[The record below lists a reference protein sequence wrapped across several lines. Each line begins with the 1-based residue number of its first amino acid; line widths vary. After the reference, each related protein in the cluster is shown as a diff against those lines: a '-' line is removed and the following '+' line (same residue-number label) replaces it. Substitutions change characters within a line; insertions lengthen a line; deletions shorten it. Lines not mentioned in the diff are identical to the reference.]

1 MTVEASPARRR
12 AGEGWLWAALVIAY
26 AALVV
31 PILIV
36 DTPPLLDYSNHN
48 ARLWL
53 IAGGARIAPLDQFY
67 AVDWSRASTNIGI
80 DLMAAGLGPLIGAA
94 HVAPLCLAL
103 AIALPCLGA
112 LLLHRRV
119 FGGLHW
125 WQLAFVYPAFGK
137 TVLGGFMN
145 FHIGVGVALVAATL
159 DDSLARRG
167 PVVAFVGRLLLTALT
182 LVFHPF
188 AAMAYGG
195 LLAALA
201 IGRDFRPLMTWSGLR
216 AKIGPVLLAVAPSL
230 VPVLLVVLFSPHPP
244 VEAGSAAKVLQ
255 WNPFTIQGAL
265 GDLLVAFHSYSE
277 VFDMLVVLLLVAVA
291 GLALAMRRLAIHAG
305 LLLVGLGF
313 VALTLVMPTRFGD
326 GSWLQYRPAVAATFI
341 LLVAV
346 RPDLAASGRAIAA
359 WTALF
364 LAVAIARTG
373 LVGAAWVSA
382 QQDIRSLRQALNSLP
397 EGASV
402 LSVTREVSDAQ
413 RKAAPLGRYF
423 GKVPAYWGYPPLA
436 VAQRHAYVP
445 TLFAIAGQQPLRIR
459 DPWSQLTSGSGDRPV
474 NIKWLG
480 ASNLPKEE
488 RYLTRWRRFDY
499 VMLLNAQAP
508 AAPGEQLSPADVDLV
523 ADRGF
528 ARLYRIRKAPA
539 P

>member
-26 AALVV
+26 AALIV

-53 IAGGARIAPLDQFY
+53 IAGGARIPPLDQFY
-67 AVDWSRASTNIGI
+67 AVDFSRASTNIGI
-80 DLMAAGLGPLIGAA
+80 DLIALWLGPVIGKTL
-94 HVAPLCLAL
+94 VGPLCLAL
-103 AIALPCLGA
+103 AIVLPCLGA
-112 LLLHRRV
+112 LLLHRRI
-119 FGGLHW
+119 FGSAHW

-159 DDSLARRG
+159 DDGLARRG
-167 PVVAFVGRLLLTALT
+167 PVVAFVCRLLLTALT

-201 IGRDFRPLMTWSGLR
+201 IGRDFRPLASWAGLKAR
-216 AKIGPVLLAVAPSL
+216 IGPVLLAVAPSL
-230 VPVLLVVLFSPHPP
+230 VPVLLLVLFSPHPP

-255 WNPFTIQGAL
+255 WNPFTIAGAL
-265 GDLLVAFHSYSE
+265 GDLLVAFHSYSGA
-277 VFDMLVVLLLVAVA
+277 FDMLAVLLLLAVA
-291 GLALAMRRLAIHAG
+291 GLALAMRRLSVHAG

-313 VALTLVMPTRFGD
+313 LGLTLVMPTRFGD

-346 RPDLAASGRAIAA
+346 QPDFTLSRRAFALCTAVFFALAMG
-359 WTALF
+359 
-364 LAVAIARTG
+364 RTG

-382 QQDIRSLRQALNSLP
+382 QQDIRSLRRALDSVP
-397 EGASV
+397 QGASI
-402 LSVTREVSDAQ
+402 LSVTREVDDAQ

-459 DPWSQLTSGSGDRPV
+459 DPWSELTSGSGDRPV

-480 ASNLPKEE
+480 ASDLPAVEQ
-488 RYLTRWRRFDY
+488 YLTRWKRFDY
-499 VMLLNAQAP
+499 VMVLNADAP
-508 AAPGEQLSPADVDLV
+508 AAPGEQFAPGDVELV
-523 ADRGF
+523 TDQGF
-528 ARLYRIRKAPA
+528 ARLYRIRKTAP
-539 P
+539 

>member
-1 MTVEASPARRR
+1 MTVEASPPRRR
-12 AGEGWLWAALVIAY
+12 AGERWLWAALLVAY
-26 AALVV
+26 AALIV

-48 ARLWL
+48 ARLWM
-53 IAGGARIAPLDQFY
+53 IAGGARLPPLDQFY
-67 AVDWSRASTNIGI
+67 AIDWSRASTNIGI
-80 DLMAAGLGPLIGAA
+80 DLMAAGLGPLIGKTL
-94 HVAPLCLAL
+94 VGPLCLTL
-103 AIALPCLGA
+103 AIVLPCLGA

-119 FGGLHW
+119 FGAPHW
-125 WQLAFVYPAFGK
+125 WQLAFVFPAFGK

-145 FHIGVGVALVAATL
+145 FHIGIGVALVAATL
-159 DDSLARRG
+159 DDRLARRG
-167 PVVAFVGRLLLTALT
+167 PLVAFVGRTLLTAFT

-195 LLAALA
+195 LLAGLA
-201 IGRDFRPLMTWSGLR
+201 IGRDVAPLMSWSGLK
-216 AKIGPVLLAVAPSL
+216 AKVGPVLLAAAPSL
-230 VPVLLVVLFSPHPP
+230 VPVILVVLFSPHPP

-255 WNPFTIQGAL
+255 WNPFTLQGAL

-277 VFDMLVVLLLVAVA
+277 AFDLLAVALVVAVA
-291 GLALAMRRLAIHAG
+291 GLALLVRKLSIHAG

-313 VALTLVMPTRFGD
+313 AALTLVMPTRFGD

-346 RPDLAASGRAIAA
+346 RPDFAVSRRALALCTS
-359 WTALF
+359 LF
-364 LAVAIARTG
+364 FALAVGRTG

-382 QQDIRSLRQALNSLP
+382 QQDIRSLRQALDAVP
-397 EGASV
+397 EGAAV
-402 LSVTREVSDAQ
+402 LSVTREASDEQ

-445 TLFAIAGQQPLRIR
+445 TLFAIAGQQPLRVR
-459 DPWSQLTSGSGDRPV
+459 DPWSALTSGSGDRPV

-480 ASNLPKEE
+480 AARQKTGEE
-488 RYLTRWRRFDY
+488 YLTRWKSFDY
-499 VMLLNAQAP
+499 VMLLNADAP
-508 AAPGEQLSPADVDLV
+508 AAPGEQFSPADVQLV
-523 ADRGF
+523 SDQGF
-528 ARLYRIRKAPA
+528 AVLYRIRKAPA
-539 P
+539 R